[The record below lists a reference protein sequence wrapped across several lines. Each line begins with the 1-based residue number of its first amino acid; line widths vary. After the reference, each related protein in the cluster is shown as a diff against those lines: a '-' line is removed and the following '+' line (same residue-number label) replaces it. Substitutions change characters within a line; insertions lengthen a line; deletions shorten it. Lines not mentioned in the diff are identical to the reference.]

1 MTNGISGAMKM
12 PEFQQSTIKENKQV
26 VKEQTQISKEQ
37 DITTIK
43 QAEVA
48 QQQTV
53 TAGDSNHTQNQHKD
67 KDENGQNQQP
77 TPQFEPQELQATISK
92 ANSQLKNTNSE
103 LSFSINEKTQ
113 QVLVKLVDSETKEI
127 IREIPPEKIV
137 NMMADMRENAGLF
150 VNETI

>member
-1 MTNGISGAMKM
+1 MTNGVSGAMKM

-37 DITTIK
+37 DITAVK
-43 QAEVA
+43 QAEVT
-48 QQQTV
+48 QQKNV
-53 TAGDSNHTQNQHKD
+53 TAGDSNHAQNQHKE
-67 KDENGQNQQP
+67 KDQNGQSQQQP
-77 TPQFEPQELQATISK
+77 KFEPQELQSTINK

-113 QVLVKLVDSETKEI
+113 QVLVKLVDSETKEL

-137 NMMADMRENAGLF
+137 NMMAEMRENAGLF